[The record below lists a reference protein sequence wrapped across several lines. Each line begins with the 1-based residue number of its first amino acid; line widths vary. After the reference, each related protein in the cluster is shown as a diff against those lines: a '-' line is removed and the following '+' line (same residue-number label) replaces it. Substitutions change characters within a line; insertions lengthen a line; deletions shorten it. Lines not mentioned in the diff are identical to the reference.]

1 MRGEVKDVD
10 KKHLM
15 NTYTE
20 KALKEST
27 DVKGHPRSMYC
38 KNNA

>member
-10 KKHLM
+10 MKHLM

-20 KALKEST
+20 KA